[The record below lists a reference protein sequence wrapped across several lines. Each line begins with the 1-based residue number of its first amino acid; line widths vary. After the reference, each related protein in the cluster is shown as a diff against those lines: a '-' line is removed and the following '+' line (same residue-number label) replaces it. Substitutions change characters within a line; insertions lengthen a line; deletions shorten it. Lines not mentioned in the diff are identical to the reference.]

1 MRSSDTLT
9 PEILAALDLPPA
21 ALRRWLDD
29 LAQFAHAHGG
39 APRYGE
45 LLALIAACRAAQDR
59 DA

>member
-1 MRSSDTLT
+1 MASDAVT

-29 LAQFAHAHGG
+29 LAQFARAHGG
-39 APRYGE
+39 ERRYRE
-45 LLALIAACRAAQDR
+45 LLALLDACRAAQDR